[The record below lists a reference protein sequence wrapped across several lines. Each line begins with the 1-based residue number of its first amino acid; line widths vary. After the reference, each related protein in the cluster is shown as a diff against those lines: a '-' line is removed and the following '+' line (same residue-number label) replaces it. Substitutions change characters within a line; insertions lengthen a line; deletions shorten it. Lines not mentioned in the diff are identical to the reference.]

1 MTQRQVISHP
11 PQPYLPKN
19 KPYLPTINNFINHMT
34 NLDKLIDTVLLIQM
48 VWQWSTPSTGLIT
61 SNNLLH
67 HTRPDTN
74 I

>member
-48 VWQWSTPSTGLIT
+48 V
-61 SNNLLH
+61 
-67 HTRPDTN
+67 
-74 I
+74 